1 RSSMWASLSSP
12 DAEVVEP
19 DFSSLEQLFSFPVAK
34 PKEQAVAPARKEPK
48 EITFLDSKKSL
59 SLNIFLKQFKCSNEE
74 LTAMIR
80 AGDTSKFDV
89 EVLRQLLKLLPEK
102 HEIENLRAF
111 TEDRA
116 RLASA
121 DQFYLLLLGIPCYQL
136 RVECMLL
143 CEGTAVVL
151 DMVRPKA
158 QLLLAACESLLASH
172 RLPVFCLLILKI
184 GNFLNYG
191 SHTGDADGFKMS
203 TLLKLTE
210 TKAQQSRVTLLH
222 HVLQEVE
229 ESHPDLLQL
238 PQDLEPPSRAA
249 GINLEIIHSECST
262 NLKKLLEMERK
273 VSSSIPEVQEQYSQR
288 LQASAGRVGPWAGS
302 GCPVVSGEENKDR
315 KEQAARAERRRQQLA
330 QEEEARRLR
339 GEDGKPVRQGGGKQ
353 EEVCVI
359 DALLAD
365 IRKGFQLRKTARG
378 RGDTEVASRAAAAD
392 PPRSKAPAA
401 TRDPVGGTSLPTSE
415 SGPDT
420 AAAKEPRG
428 WALADAAPSSAQPTG
443 DLSEKGGPGS
453 LERRSSWYMDA
464 SDVLATEDPLGPQ
477 PSAGAWPLVL
487 GDTQAL
493 KPLNF
498 SSDKPSTAM
507 GLSQDTEE
515 PTAPPGARQA
525 EADTTCEG
533 AEDAGAHGRGAGLPA
548 AGRGGDG
555 DEDEERTA
563 PDSAL
568 DTSLDR
574 SFSEDA
580 VTDSSGSGTL
590 PRAQGRT
597 SKGTGKRRKKRPSRS
612 QEGLRPRPRTK

>member
-1 RSSMWASLSSP
+1 
-12 DAEVVEP
+12 
-19 DFSSLEQLFSFPVAK
+19 
-34 PKEQAVAPARKEPK
+34 
-48 EITFLDSKKSL
+48 
-59 SLNIFLKQFKCSNEE
+59 
-74 LTAMIR
+74 
-80 AGDTSKFDV
+80 
-89 EVLRQLLKLLPEK
+89 
-102 HEIENLRAF
+102 
-111 TEDRA
+111 
-116 RLASA
+116 
-121 DQFYLLLLGIPCYQL
+121 
-136 RVECMLL
+136 MLL
-143 CEGTAVVL
+143 CEGSAAVL

-158 QLLLAACESLLASH
+158 QLLLAACEGLLASH

-222 HVLQEVE
+222 HVLEEVE

-249 GINLEIIHSECST
+249 GINLEIIYSECSS

-288 LQASAGRVGPWAGS
+288 LQAGAGRVEGVFQAIRQKQLELAAYLCEDAQQLS
-302 GCPVVSGEENKDR
+302 LEDTLSTMKAFRDLFIRALKENRDR
-315 KEQAARAERRRQQLA
+315 KERAARAERRKQLA
-330 QEEEARRLR
+330 EEDEARGLR
-339 GEDGKPVRQGGGKQ
+339 GEGGKPVRQGGGKQ

-378 RGDTEVASRAAAAD
+378 RGDTAAD
-392 PPRSKAPAA
+392 PPRNKAPGETLPPA

-415 SGPDT
+415 PGLDA

-428 WALADAAPSSAQPTG
+428 WGLADAAPSSPQPAG
-443 DLSEKGGPGS
+443 DSSEKGGPGS

-464 SDVLATEDPLGPQ
+464 SDVLATDDPLGPR
-477 PSAGAWPLVL
+477 PSLVL
-487 GDTQAL
+487 GGTRAL
-493 KPLNF
+493 KPLTF
-498 SSDKPSTAM
+498 SSDKPSEAT

-515 PTAPPGARQA
+515 PTAAPGARQA
-525 EADTTCEG
+525 EADTTGEG
-533 AEDAGAHGRGAGLPA
+533 TEDAAARGRGAGLPA

-555 DEDEERTA
+555 DEDERTA

-580 VTDSSGSGTL
+580 VTDSSGSGAL

-612 QEGLRPRPRTK
+612 QEEVALDPDDNKTKRLCVIQ